1 MNGEIKYNE
10 RNTVI
15 EIEDLEKIYKTGE
28 ITLKALDKVSF
39 TVKSG
44 EFIAIMGHSGSG
56 KSTMMNI
63 LGCLDTLTSGQY
75 KLDGIDTSKLNDNE
89 LAKVRNKKIGFVF
102 QSFNLLPKLKSWEN
116 VALPLVYSGVK
127 SKERKKRALEALKS
141 VGLEDRAN
149 HKPNELSGG
158 QRQRVAIARALVV
171 NPEII
176 MADEPTGNLDST
188 SEGEIIEIF
197 KELNRKGATII
208 MVTHEDNVGANC
220 KRIIRFHDGKLIK
233 NEVLDHEFY
242 RNI

>member
-1 MNGEIKYNE
+1 MRSLINYSDRE
-10 RNTVI
+10 TVI
-15 EIEDLEKIYKTGE
+15 EITQLDKIYRTGDL
-28 ITLKALDKVSF
+28 TLKALDDVSY
-39 TVKSG
+39 TIKNG
-44 EFIAIMGHSGSG
+44 EFVAIMGHSGSG

-63 LGCLDTLTSGQY
+63 LGCLDTPTSGTY
-75 KLDGIDTSKLNDNE
+75 KLDGIDTSNLNDNQ
-89 LAKVRNKKIGFVF
+89 LAEVRNKKIGFVF

-116 VALPLVYSGVK
+116 VALPLVYSGIHAK
-127 SKERKKRALEALKS
+127 LRKERALEALKS
-141 VGLEDRAN
+141 VGLENRAN

-188 SEGEIIEIF
+188 SEAEIIEIF
-197 KELNRKGATII
+197 KKLNREGATIV

-233 NEVLDHEFY
+233 NEVIDHEFY
-242 RNI
+242 RDI

>member
-1 MNGEIKYNE
+1 MNYDD
-10 RNTVI
+10 RDTVI
-15 EIEDLEKIYKTGE
+15 EIKKLNKIYTTGD
-28 ITLKALDKVSF
+28 INLKALNDVSYII
-39 TVKSG
+39 KSG
-44 EFIAIMGHSGSG
+44 EFVAIMGHSGSG

-63 LGCLDTLTSGQY
+63 LGCLDTPTSGTY
-75 KLDGIDTSKLNDNE
+75 LLDGIDTSNLGDNQ
-89 LAKVRNKKIGFVF
+89 LAEIRNQKIGFVF

-116 VALPLVYSGVK
+116 VALPLVYSGIHAK
-127 SKERKKRALEALKS
+127 IRKQRALDALKS

-188 SEGEIIEIF
+188 SEAEIIEIF
-197 KELNRKGATII
+197 KHLNRNGATIV

-233 NEVLDHEFY
+233 NEVIDHEFY
-242 RNI
+242 RNF

>member
-1 MNGEIKYNE
+1 MNGEVKYNE